1 MKRFI
6 IVVGALVAFALVAAP
21 LRAQDKIGIV
31 LMHGKQGSPLG
42 SAPIGSNRPPI
53 GGQLIAALKDAGY
66 LVTMPEMCWS
76 GRRGLDKSFPE
87 CLKEIDTSIA
97 DLKSRGA
104 TAVVVAGL
112 SQGGLAAI
120 AYGATH
126 ADILGVIA
134 YAPADDPAGKSRVPA
149 IAATIAKAQQMAADG
164 KGGERSSFDDVNT
177 GPQGS
182 FTMTLNTT
190 ADIYLSFYAPDAATG
205 MGGNLAKLQVP
216 ILWIYSDSDPS
227 QRNAVSFFEKAPVA
241 PLNRQVKVSANH
253 TETVNAGR
261 DPTLA
266 WLKELTAQP

>member
-1 MKRFI
+1 MKRL
-6 IVVGALVAFALVAAP
+6 VVVASTLFALALSAAP
-21 LRAQDKIGIV
+21 IHADDKIGIV

-42 SAPIGSNRPPI
+42 IAPIGSNRPPA

-66 LVTMPEMCWS
+66 LVTSPEMCWS

-87 CLKEIDTSIA
+87 CLKEIDDSIA
-97 DLKSRGA
+97 DLKSHGA
-104 TAVVVAGL
+104 TAIVVAGL

-126 ADILGVIA
+126 ADIIGVIA
-134 YAPADDPAGKSRVPA
+134 YAPADDPVGKSRQPA
-149 IAATIAKAQQMAADG
+149 IAATIAKAQQMVANG
-164 KGGERSSFDDVNT
+164 KGSEKASFDDVNT

-205 MGGNLAKLQVP
+205 MAGNMAKLKVP
-216 ILWIYSDSDPS
+216 VLWVYSESDPS
-227 QRNAVSFFEKAPVA
+227 QRNAISFFERALTN

-261 DPTLA
+261 DATLA
-266 WLKELTAQP
+266 WLKDLTAQP